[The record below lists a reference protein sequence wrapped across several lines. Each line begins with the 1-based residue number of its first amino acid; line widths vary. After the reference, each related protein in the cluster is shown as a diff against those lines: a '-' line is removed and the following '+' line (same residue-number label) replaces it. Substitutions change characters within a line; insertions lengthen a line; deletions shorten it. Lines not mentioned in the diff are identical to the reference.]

1 MKLLHKC
8 LAAGLLLTGGASVL
22 YAQESKGSK
31 APKETPAGAADSVTD
46 LKDPRA
52 EKDPKGKDLWLSI
65 TDVQASAVQVTERAA
80 ADLSHVEQLRLAA
93 QKGKDPVQLDCVNEN
108 LLEMKGE
115 RNLLDKKL
123 SVVADAIALL
133 SEEKGNDAVKQANKT
148 GGKIHRLREA
158 ADACITSKELLF
170 TGDSQV
176 DWKGPATDDPGNFD
190 VPVEPPV
197 YASPYS

>member
-8 LAAGLLLTGGASVL
+8 LAAGLLLTGGASAL
-22 YAQESKGSK
+22 YAQESK
-31 APKETPAGAADSVTD
+31 EQTPAAAAAADSVTD
-46 LKDPRA
+46 LKEPQSGD
-52 EKDPKGKDLWLSI
+52 KDKKGKDIWLSI
-65 TDVQASAVQVTERAA
+65 SDVQAAAEQTTAQVTT
-80 ADLSHVEQLRLAA
+80 DLSHVEQLRLAA

-115 RNLLDKKL
+115 RNLFDKKL
-123 SVVADAIALL
+123 SQISDAIALL
-133 SEEKGNDAVKQANKT
+133 SEEKGNEAVKQANKT
-148 GGKIHRLREA
+148 GSKIHRLREA

-176 DWKGPATDDPGNFD
+176 DWKGPTTDDPGNFD